1 MGMERYQQ
9 KNYGASVSSILWE
22 TGMAMPPCVPAGLL
36 PELRW
41 WKERGYKVSFVG
53 I

>member
-22 TGMAMPPCVPAGLL
+22 TGMAMPAGLL
-36 PELRW
+36 SEPRW
-41 WKERGYKVSFVG
+41 WKERGYEVSFVG
-53 I
+53 T